1 MMRWVKIAP
10 YIYAQNIDLNY
21 LERNGTNMLKK
32 IGLITAA
39 LTCTFQV
46 HAFEKKQMVLANDF
60 WGTWSI
66 YNAQNKCTETYQFKK
81 PGQFQYTSKLKSMSG
96 NFAVMRNN
104 DTKALDILTM
114 KVTADNKKA
123 SCAQAS
129 KDFSN
134 QTLSFGLKWV
144 SKNTAQICSDS
155 EGKQCSSLYLIKQ
168 K

>member
-1 MMRWVKIAP
+1 MDI
-10 YIYAQNIDLNY
+10 
-21 LERNGTNMLKK
+21 LKK
-32 IGLITAA
+32 IALITVA
-39 LTCTFQV
+39 LGCTFQV
-46 HAFEKKQMVLANDF
+46 QAFEKKQMVLANVF

-96 NFAVMRNN
+96 NFSVMRNT
-104 DTKALDILTM
+104 DLKTLDILTM
-114 KVTADNKKA
+114 KVNTDNKKA

-129 KDFSN
+129 KDFTG
-134 QTLSFGLKWV
+134 QTLSLGLKWV
-144 SKNTAQICSDS
+144 SQNTAQICSDT

>member
-1 MMRWVKIAP
+1 M
-10 YIYAQNIDLNY
+10 
-21 LERNGTNMLKK
+21 ETNMLKK

-39 LTCTFQV
+39 LACTFQV

>member
-1 MMRWVKIAP
+1 M
-10 YIYAQNIDLNY
+10 NI
-21 LERNGTNMLKK
+21 LKK
-32 IGLITAA
+32 IALITVA
-39 LTCTFQV
+39 LGCTFQV
-46 HAFEKKQMVLANDF
+46 QAFEKKQMVLANVF

-96 NFAVMRNN
+96 NFSVMRNT
-104 DTKALDILTM
+104 DLKTLDILTM
-114 KVTADNKKA
+114 KVNTDNKKA

-129 KDFSN
+129 KDFTG
-134 QTLSFGLKWV
+134 QTLSLGLKWV
-144 SKNTAQICSDS
+144 SQNTAQICSDT

>member
-1 MMRWVKIAP
+1 M
-10 YIYAQNIDLNY
+10 NI
-21 LERNGTNMLKK
+21 LKK
-32 IGLITAA
+32 IALITVA
-39 LTCTFQV
+39 LGCTFQV
-46 HAFEKKQMVLANDF
+46 QAFEKKQMVLANVF

-96 NFAVMRNN
+96 NFSVMRNT
-104 DTKALDILTM
+104 DLKALDILTM
-114 KVTADNKKA
+114 KVNTDNKKA

-129 KDFSN
+129 KDFTG
-134 QTLSFGLKWV
+134 QTLSLGLKWV
-144 SKNTAQICSDS
+144 FQNTAQICSDT